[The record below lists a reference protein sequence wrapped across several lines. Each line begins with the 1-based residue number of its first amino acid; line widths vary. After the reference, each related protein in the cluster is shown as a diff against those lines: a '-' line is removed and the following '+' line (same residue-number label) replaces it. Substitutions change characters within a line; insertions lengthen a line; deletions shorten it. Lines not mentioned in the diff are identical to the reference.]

1 MFELLS
7 HSYIEFD
14 LNNYC
19 KRGYKTMNMSFVI
32 FEREAYLSR
41 DHQKQKRKIW
51 RNKFANFPILNGKGQ

>member
-32 FEREAYLSR
+32 FEREAYLSIEII
-41 DHQKQKRKIW
+41 KSRKERFGEISLLI
-51 RNKFANFPILNGKGQ
+51 FPS